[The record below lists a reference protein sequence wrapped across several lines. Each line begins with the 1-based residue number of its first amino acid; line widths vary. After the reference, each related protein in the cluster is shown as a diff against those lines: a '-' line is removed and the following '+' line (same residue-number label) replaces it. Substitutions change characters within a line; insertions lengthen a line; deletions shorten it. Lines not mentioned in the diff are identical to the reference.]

1 MLDLQPDRVALHIN
15 VNGVGDRLVL
25 ETIALERTLA
35 EQELSAYARL
45 MLDVLNGDASLS
57 IRNDEV
63 EESWRIVTP
72 ILSVWA
78 EGKVP
83 LIDYPAGSGGPRAAR
98 RA

>member
-1 MLDLQPDRVALHIN
+1 MW
-15 VNGVGDRLVL
+15 GDRLVL

-45 MLDVLNGDASLS
+45 MLDVLIGEASLS

-63 EESWRIVTP
+63 EESGRIVTP

-78 EGKVP
+78 ESRMP
-83 LIDYPAGSGGPRAAR
+83 LIEYPAGSDGPRAAS
-98 RA
+98 AG